1 MPSRPA
7 LSGQAPS
14 LAAANRT
21 APDETQALNSP
32 NGSEANYGSFV
43 RTPKATPRLA
53 KVDSHRTFELP
64 GPAIRL
70 PSAAVGDKASIA
82 GDASSDRGLGTHPAV
97 TRSVSA
103 DLATFRRSQEA
114 TLQSQGTF
122 LEPSSAP
129 GGLHRLF
136 SLNQQPSR
144 VESAKAM
151 YPLQALDT
159 VRQREKEFFDF
170 LDSELDKVETFYRQK
185 ELQAGLRFNAL
196 RQQLREM
203 RDRRTQEVAEIRRR
217 KERKIDGAENLGPV
231 PSGLDGHLQWI
242 NPIKSK
248 LFRPGANSKALARMP
263 QTPVV
268 GAMAKDARRDYIR
281 RPQEDDV
288 PYKTAKRK
296 LKMALQEYYRG
307 LELLKSYA
315 ILNRTAFRK
324 LNKKY
329 DKTVN
334 ARPPYRYMNEKVNKS
349 WFVNSEVIDGYI
361 REVEDLYARYFEGD
375 NRKIAA
381 GKLRRVNRRPNDESR
396 IVFWN
401 GLAIGVGAV
410 LVIQGLVFGAQLLF
424 DPDPTIRLQ
433 TNYLLQIYGGYFLVL
448 LLFSLFCMACY
459 FWTAHKINYPFIFEF
474 DTRHN
479 LDWRQLATFPSFFLL
494 LFGLFFWLN
503 FTRYGRNELWL
514 YYPVI
519 LIFLSLLLIFF
530 PAPILWHRSRQWLAY
545 SHVSQDTKSSTIAH
559 SDLLCAVS
567 SFFRWP
573 ISCRVS
579 RLLSGRH
586 VLLANLYYGCM

>member
-1 MPSRPA
+1 M
-7 LSGQAPS
+7 
-14 LAAANRT
+14 
-21 APDETQALNSP
+21 D
-32 NGSEANYGSFV
+32 
-43 RTPKATPRLA
+43 
-53 KVDSHRTFELP
+53 
-64 GPAIRL
+64 
-70 PSAAVGDKASIA
+70 DKGSIA
-82 GDASSDRGLGTHPAV
+82 GDASPDRGLGTHPAMR
-97 TRSVSA
+97 RSFSA
-103 DLATFRRSQEA
+103 DLGTIGRSQEA
-114 TLQSQGTF
+114 TPQHQGSLLQ
-122 LEPSSAP
+122 PSSAP
-129 GGLHRLF
+129 GGLRRLF
-136 SLNQQPSR
+136 SLSQQPSR

-159 VRQREKEFFDF
+159 VRQREREFFDF

-185 ELQAGLRFNAL
+185 ELQAELRLAAL

-203 RDRRTQEVAEIRRR
+203 RDRRTHEVAEIRRR
-217 KERKIDGAENLGPV
+217 KEQRIDGVEDLARG
-231 PSGLDGHLQWI
+231 PSGFDGHLKWI

-248 LFRPGANSKALARMP
+248 IFKPGANSKALARMP

-268 GAMAKDARRDYIR
+268 GAIAKDARRDYSR

-296 LKMALQEYYRG
+296 LKLALQEFYRG
-307 LELLKSYA
+307 LELLKAYA

-349 WFVNSEVIDGYI
+349 WFVNSEVIDGHI
-361 REVEDLYARYFEGD
+361 REVEDLYARYFEGG

-381 GKLRRVNRRPNDESR
+381 GKLRRVNRRPSDESR

-410 LVIQGLVFGAQLLF
+410 LAVQGLVFGAQLLF

-433 TNYLLQIYGGYFLVL
+433 TGYLMQIYGGYFLML

-474 DTRHN
+474 DTRNN

-494 LFGLFFWLN
+494 LFGLFLWLN

-519 LIFLSLLLIFF
+519 LIFVSLLLIFF

-545 SHVSQDTKSSTIAH
+545 SHVSRGI
-559 SDLLCAVS
+559 
-567 SFFRWP
+567 
-573 ISCRVS
+573 
-579 RLLSGRH
+579 
-586 VLLANLYYGCM
+586 